1 MVKGTTRQVIVVTGT
16 NNASF
21 DQAIFLV
28 KDELI
33 SKGGVSERA
42 LLKEAQQVCQSR
54 SRFGTWKNMI
64 WTLSGC
70 AITGFV
76 WLLTVLFQ

>member
-16 NNASF
+16 DNASF

-33 SKGGVSERA
+33 SKGGVSERT
-42 LLKEAQQVCQSR
+42 LLKEARQVCQSR
-54 SRFGTWKNMI
+54 SRFTNWKNMI

-76 WLLTVLFQ
+76 WLLTVLLQ